1 MIKGALGRY
10 MTVDMRMQKEQARTV
25 ASSKV
30 FDDCTTRREVV
41 RRSAAWPMANGGAE
55 GGGGGG
61 DDCGDGGGSGGGD
74 GGGTGDG
81 GDEGVGEGRATGGR
95 VRVGMVE
102 VGLGQGGQK
111 VN

>member
-1 MIKGALGRY
+1 
-10 MTVDMRMQKEQARTV
+10 
-25 ASSKV
+25 
-30 FDDCTTRREVV
+30 
-41 RRSAAWPMANGGAE
+41 MANGGAE

-102 VGLGQGGQK
+102 SGLGQGGQK
-111 VN
+111 VNDAGCPADRSRTDHPRVAGDKKHG